1 MNVTDVTALAG
12 ALKAKPIEGTT
23 TTSTTSPDIDAHV
36 PKDRV
41 SVKSTKEAESAVAS
55 AQRAAGGQR
64 NARTEHLEADVRAGS
79 YRPDPARV
87 AQQILA
93 DAEIDARLSA
103 MLRH

>member
-1 MNVTDVTALAG
+1 MKVTDVTALAG
-12 ALKAKPIEGTT
+12 ALKAKPVDGTT
-23 TTSTTSPDIDAHV
+23 TTTTTAPDIDVHV

-41 SVKSTKEAESAVAS
+41 SVKSTKEAEAAVAT
-55 AQRAAGGQR
+55 AQRAAGTQR
-64 NARTEHLEADVRAGS
+64 NARTERLEADVRAGS

-93 DAEIDARLSA
+93 DAEIDARLSE

>member
-1 MNVTDVTALAG
+1 MKVTDVTALAG
-12 ALKAKPIEGTT
+12 SLKAKPIEGTT
-23 TTSTTSPDIDAHV
+23 ATTTTAPDIDV
-36 PKDRV
+36 QIPKDRV
-41 SVKSTKEAESAVAS
+41 SVESTKEAEAAVAN

-64 NARTEHLEADVRAGS
+64 NARTERLEADVRAGS
-79 YRPDPARV
+79 YRPDPVRV